1 MNIVNDKLV
10 TGNLVK
16 SIHKNDKTFKI
27 YGRGG
32 YKCDKGDILRYK
44 KITYKKILCILV
56 ETIEVLFM
64 KIFFA
69 SKDMRFPYTNI

>member
-10 TGNLVK
+10 NGNLVK
-16 SIHKNDKTFKI
+16 RIHKNDKTFK
-27 YGRGG
+27 YRGRG
-32 YKCDKGDILRYK
+32 YKCDKRDILRYK

-64 KIFFA
+64 KKKFA
-69 SKDMRFPYTNI
+69 SKYMSFPSTNI